1 MAGVDNLRTPTTEEA
16 REIGKKG
23 GIASGKARRKKK
35 ALNETLNELFSMP
48 LKDGKIND
56 IEQIKSLAAVKGQ
69 NITVQ
74 EAIVIA
80 QIQKAIKGDQRAAR
94 LLFEMLGEQLTSNAA
109 QTENHSALVDAIRK
123 RNSHED

>member
-1 MAGVDNLRTPTTEEA
+1 MAGKDNLRVLTPEEA

-23 GIASGKARRKKK
+23 GIASVKARRKKK
-35 ALNETLNELFSMP
+35 ALNDTINELFSMP
-48 LKDGKIND
+48 IKDGKIND

-94 LLFEMLGEQLTSNAA
+94 LLFEMMGEQLANNAA

-123 RNSHED
+123 RNGHED